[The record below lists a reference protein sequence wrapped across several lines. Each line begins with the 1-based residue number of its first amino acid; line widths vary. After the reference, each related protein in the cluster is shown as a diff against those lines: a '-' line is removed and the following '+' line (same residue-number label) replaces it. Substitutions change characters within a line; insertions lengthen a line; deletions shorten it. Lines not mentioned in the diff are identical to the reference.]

1 MQYLKNNIFE
11 NIKINIFEKNQYIS
25 VWYREIYHYIIV
37 LCALIFVNKILK
49 IDYISNLSFSCL
61 IFPLILYFLNKVF

>member
-49 IDYISNLSFSCL
+49 TDYISNLSFYVWFFHWFF
-61 IFPLILYFLNKVF
+61 IF